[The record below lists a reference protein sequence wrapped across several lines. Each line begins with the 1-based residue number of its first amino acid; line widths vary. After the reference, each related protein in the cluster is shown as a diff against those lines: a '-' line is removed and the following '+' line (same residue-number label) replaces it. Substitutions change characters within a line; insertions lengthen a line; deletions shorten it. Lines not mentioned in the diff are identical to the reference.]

1 MARPGDS
8 PLLSALIVVAP
19 PPIRK
24 DVCLNVAIQGDLR
37 GWWDV
42 AWKLFVRLLQNKEA
56 LPGKQGTLPEKPS
69 RIQEELPQRRW
80 RPPKHHLPCVS
91 LQVLIHPGP
100 SDPGRSSWGRCVC
113 ALQDLKQKNVMFL
126 NEQEPLKGS
135 LGSEESNKD
144 MIDGPIKASGPS
156 GDVSDNE

>member
-1 MARPGDS
+1 METTKTP
-8 PLLSALIVVAP
+8 PALCV
-19 PPIRK
+19 
-24 DVCLNVAIQGDLR
+24 QQ
-37 GWWDV
+37 
-42 AWKLFVRLLQNKEA
+42 RL
-56 LPGKQGTLPEKPS
+56 
-69 RIQEELPQRRW
+69 
-80 RPPKHHLPCVS
+80 VF

-113 ALQDLKQKNVMFL
+113 ALQHLKQKNVVFL

-135 LGSEESNKD
+135 LGSEESNED